1 MENSILSKILL
12 TFKNDLIQ
20 EIVFSDF
27 CENIFLLSQ
36 REEFKDILYDDFV
49 LNGDSF
55 KFSYE
60 LNECINNGYLLNE
73 NNGMYYILIN
83 PDQMNKIYKNITS
96 DERIKYLKLSSE
108 YVKLNMKKNKI
119 KVLK

>member
-36 REEFKDILYDDFV
+36 REEFKGILYDDFV

-83 PDQMNKIYKNITS
+83 TDQMNKIYKNITN